1 MAKFREHGVMIFL
14 SRDLY
19 VAFIKLQAEKEL
31 GRSFA
36 ALLPFTEGLY
46 KLGYISEEVYEAHK
60 KRYSEPL
67 TRETEDE
74 KVRRIRREHGSK
86 KNIERLNKQFGMVVD
101 QWEDHT
107 SKEWRNAWIKKAKQH
122 QGVPNAKRILEL
134 VQSKETTLEPSI
146 VLTRISEKKG
156 EGHG

>member
-1 MAKFREHGVMIFL
+1 MTKFREHGVMIFL

-46 KLGYISEEVYEAHK
+46 KMGYISEDVYEAHK

-67 TRETEDE
+67 TGETEAE
-74 KVRRIRREHGSK
+74 KVQRLRRECHVNK
-86 KNIERLNKQFGMVVD
+86 ETEKLNKLFANVAK
-101 QWEDHT
+101 QWNEHT
-107 SKEWRNAWIKKAKQH
+107 SKQWRSTWVKKAKQH
-122 QGVPNAKRILEL
+122 LDIANAKLILEL
-134 VQSKETTLEPSI
+134 GQAKETTLEDSI
-146 VLTRISEKKG
+146 VLTRISK
-156 EGHG
+156 EGYSH

>member
-1 MAKFREHGVMIFL
+1 MGSKFREHGVMIFL

-46 KLGYISEEVYEAHK
+46 KMGYISKEVYEAHK

-67 TRETEDE
+67 TKETDAE
-74 KVRRIRREHGSK
+74 KLQKLAVTEKERD
-86 KNIERLNKQFGMVVD
+86 RLNKLFANVAK
-101 QWEDHT
+101 QWSEHP
-107 SKEWRNAWIKKAKQH
+107 SSEWRRTWVKKAKLH
-122 QGVPNAKRILEL
+122 LDVPNSQLILNL
-134 VQSKETTLEPSI
+134 ARSKETTLDESI
-146 VLTRISEKKG
+146 ILTRIAKEG
-156 EGHG
+156 EVHG

>member
-1 MAKFREHGVMIFL
+1 MGKFREHGVMIFL

-46 KLGYISEEVYEAHK
+46 QLGYISQEVYEAHK

-67 TRETEDE
+67 TKETDAE
-74 KVRRIRREHGSK
+74 KLQKQAVSEKERD
-86 KNIERLNKQFGMVVD
+86 RLNRLFANVAEQWKQ
-101 QWEDHT
+101 HL
-107 SKEWRNAWIKKAKQH
+107 SSEWRNVWIRKAKQH
-122 QGVPNAKRILEL
+122 SDVPNSQLILKL
-134 VQSKETTLEPSI
+134 AHLKETTLDESI
-146 VLTRISEKKG
+146 VLSRITEGG
-156 EGHG
+156 EVHG

>member
-1 MAKFREHGVMIFL
+1 MIFL

-46 KLGYISEEVYEAHK
+46 KMGYISKEVYEAHK

-67 TRETEDE
+67 TKETEEE
-74 KVRRIRREHGSK
+74 KLRRTRSQHRADRE
-86 KNIERLNKQFGMVVD
+86 NEELNKLFANVAK
-101 QWEDHT
+101 QWKQHP
-107 SKEWRNAWIKKAKQH
+107 SSEWRNTWIQKAKQH
-122 QGVPNAKRILEL
+122 SDVPNSQLILKL
-134 VQSKETTLEPSI
+134 AHLKETTLDESI
-146 VLTRISEKKG
+146 VLSRITEEG
-156 EGHG
+156 EVHG